1 MRWNLGYFG
10 QQLFLRRQLVQV
22 SGLLLPFDCLLS
34 LLLIFGIKVL
44 IKSHFGALERLE
56 NLQFRIGFD
65 VIVVWQQA
73 LLKVDVSIAHK
84 VVLLLIILE
93 TGFRVFQ
100 AQLFEALRQPSRRCV
115 FSIKFLSIRVGNH
128 EYITFVLF
136 STVIKI
142 ACVCLSRLYNWII
155 GHLSIC
161 ASFFLWRAFLAF
173 LVIWLWIIEF
183 HWYLLQNLVYGFSLS
198 F

>member
-44 IKSHFGALERLE
+44 IKSHLGALERLE
-56 NLQFRIGFD
+56 NLQFSIGFD

-73 LLKVDVSIAHK
+73 LLKVDVSFAHK

-100 AQLFEALRQPSRRCV
+100 AQLFEALGQSCGCSV
-115 FSIKFLSIRVGNH
+115 FGIIFLCIRVGYH
-128 EYITFVLF
+128 ECITFVLF
-136 STVIKI
+136 TTVILI
-142 ACVCLSRLYNWII
+142 TWLCLTRLYNWMI
-155 GHLSIC
+155 GYFSVC
-161 ASFFLWRAFLAF
+161 APLF
-173 LVIWLWIIEF
+173 
-183 HWYLLQNLVYGFSLS
+183 
-198 F
+198 